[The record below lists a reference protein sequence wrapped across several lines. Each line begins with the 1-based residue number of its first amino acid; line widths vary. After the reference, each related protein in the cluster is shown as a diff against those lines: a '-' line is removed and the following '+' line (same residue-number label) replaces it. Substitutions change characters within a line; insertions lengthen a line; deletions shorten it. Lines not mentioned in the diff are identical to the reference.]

1 MRVAV
6 VIPVKSFGL
15 AKGRLAGA
23 LNPSEREALS
33 RDCAERVVASAS
45 PWPVLI
51 VCDDENVA
59 EWARS
64 VGAQPVDCR
73 TPGLDA
79 AVDAGRR
86 AASANGATHVV
97 IAHADLPL
105 ANSLSHVPR
114 KGRVTIVPDRHR
126 DGTNILSM
134 PVDCPMHTAYGPG
147 SFDNHVALARTAGFE
162 CDIIDDPDL
171 ALDLDTVDD
180 LAELDRRTTS

>member
-23 LNPSEREALS
+23 LNPAQRQSLS
-33 RDCAERVVASAS
+33 RECAERVVASAS
-45 PWPVLI
+45 PWPVLV
-51 VCDDENVA
+51 VCDDEEVA

-64 VGAQPVDCR
+64 LGARPVACP

-86 AASANGATHVV
+86 AASDGGATHVV

-105 ANSLSHVPR
+105 ARSLAHVPR
-114 KGRVTIVPDRHR
+114 ENRVSIVPDRHR

-134 PVDCPMHTAYGPG
+134 PVDCPMQTAYGPG
-147 SFDNHVALARTAGFE
+147 SFDNHVALARAAGLD

-180 LAELDRRTTS
+180 LAELDRRTTP